1 MTTTQRHIRCLR
13 YHPTVT
19 GLHMNVP
26 EAHTI
31 EDIHTDTVIAHLG
44 DVGELKGRLADQLEA
59 AVRSST
65 SLVSLELST
74 CYT

>member
-1 MTTTQRHIRCLR
+1 
-13 YHPTVT
+13 
-19 GLHMNVP
+19 MNVP